1 MLNYKKPA
9 FWAVLIGVLIVV
21 GVCVSLVTNSLNYH
35 QKIMVNNM
43 VYQQIDENIDALP
56 EDSIV
61 LGTLESV
68 LEWEKENP
76 KKNFQAVN
84 LDNKYTGSMLY
95 LSDSVENTVYLEDFT
110 GKYIPF
116 IRVYDDKNGF
126 DMTDQEVARILGY
139 SSAYCYATYE
149 MDGGFYIVGFLTGGN
164 EGNSDIGA
172 GLFQY
177 KNGQYELLNKSIHQG
192 LALEQNRIALGM
204 LTTPDDQYFDVI
216 LSNNENLAKIR
227 RVAGADVISEKVD
240 DVNPSMTVMKFSE
253 TLTDVTYTFYDNAG
267 LEIDLFERS
276 KVIIP

>member
-9 FWAVLIGVLIVV
+9 FWTVLIGVLIVV

-43 VYQQIDENIDALP
+43 VYQQKDENIDALP
-56 EDSIV
+56 EGSIV

-68 LEWEKENP
+68 LEREKENP
-76 KKNFQAVN
+76 PKNFQAVN
-84 LDNKYTGSMLY
+84 IDNKYAGNALY
-95 LSDSVENTVYLEDFT
+95 QSDTVANTIYLEDLT

-126 DMTDQEVARILGY
+126 DMTEQEVARILGY
-139 SSAYCYATYE
+139 SSAYCYSTYE
-149 MDGGFYIVGFLTGGN
+149 MDGGLYIIGFLAGGN

-177 KNGQYELLNKSIHQG
+177 KNGQYELLSQTIHKGQ
-192 LALEQNRIALGM
+192 ALEQNRIALGT
-204 LTTPDDQYFDVI
+204 LTAPDDQYIDVI
-216 LSNNENLAKIR
+216 LSNNENLAEIR
-227 RVAGADVISEKVD
+227 RVAGADAISEKVD
-240 DVNPSMTVMKFSE
+240 GVNPSMTVMKFSK
-253 TLTDVTYTFYDNAG
+253 TLTDVTYTFYDAAG
-267 LEIDLFERS
+267 QEIDLFERS